1 MNHFFKAFLAIFIG
15 LSSITA
21 QELEKTWE
29 STAPESIYKTL
40 KFSNGEF
47 NFSSNAI
54 GDLKGDYM
62 YQNNLLVL
70 YHNDSLN
77 SIKRYKITELTDS
90 TLVFS
95 GKELRFNLV
104 SKEEV
109 EIVAEP
115 EVVGAKIIP
124 NQGFSFTSLWRG
136 ILGMVT
142 LIFVAF
148 LFSSNRK
155 AINWKTVGI
164 GLLFQ
169 LIIAV
174 GVLKVDFVKT
184 VFEVIGQG
192 FIAILGFTQAG
203 SEFLFGGMLDIN
215 SFGFIFAFQV
225 LPTIIFFSALT
236 SVLFYLGL
244 IQKVVKGMGWLLSK
258 VLRNFW
264 SRKFKCCR

>member
-1 MNHFFKAFLAIFIG
+1 MNQFFKAFLAIFIG

-29 STAPESIYKTL
+29 STASESTYKTL
-40 KFSNGEF
+40 EFKKGEF
-47 NFSSNAI
+47 NFSSNSVNSI
-54 GDLKGDYM
+54 KGDYM

-95 GKELRFNLV
+95 GKEMHFNLV
-104 SKEEV
+104 AAEE
-109 EIVAEP
+109 EAIVTPVSTIDE
-115 EVVGAKIIP
+115 IIP

-142 LIFVAF
+142 LIFIAF

-155 AINWKTVGI
+155 AINWKTVGV
-164 GLLFQ
+164 GLVFQ
-169 LIIAV
+169 LVIAI

-184 VFEVIGQG
+184 VF
-192 FIAILGFTQAG
+192 
-203 SEFLFGGMLDIN
+203 
-215 SFGFIFAFQV
+215 
-225 LPTIIFFSALT
+225 
-236 SVLFYLGL
+236 
-244 IQKVVKGMGWLLSK
+244 
-258 VLRNFW
+258 
-264 SRKFKCCR
+264 